1 MVVIGFLYLNL
12 LNKIMKNLVLIVAV
26 TNIKATNLSH
36 FTPEI
41 RLEQLRKT
49 VDSIRE
55 RIPNSY
61 IVITEG
67 STLTPIQNKEI
78 LEYDIDEL
86 ILRSTDITT
95 TKSLGEI
102 ILILEYL
109 DSASHKELLNK
120 HEIKNFA
127 KISGRYELTERFL
140 FNDENIV
147 IKVVDPSKTWS
158 GKGVCETRFYKF
170 PYYMIDSYKEKMDLI
185 VKNGIETD
193 IEHSF
198 YEYSVVPYDAS
209 TDEIGL
215 IGYLSPTGELVKD

>member
-1 MVVIGFLYLNL
+1 
-12 LNKIMKNLVLIVAV
+12 MKNLVLIVAV
-26 TNIKATNLSH
+26 TNIKVANLSY

-49 VDSIRE
+49 IDSIRK

-61 IVITEG
+61 IVVTEG
-67 STLTPIQNKEI
+67 STLTPDQNKEI

-86 ILRSTDITT
+86 ILRSSDITT

-102 ILILEYL
+102 ILIREYL
-109 DSASHKELLNK
+109 DSDSHKNLLSR

-127 KISGRYELTERFL
+127 KISGRYELTEKFS
-140 FNDENIV
+140 FNDENII

-170 PYYMIDSYKEKMDLI
+170 PYHMIDSYKEKMDLI
-185 VKNGIETD
+185 VRNGIQTD

-198 YEYSVVPYDAS
+198 YEYNVIPHDVS

-215 IGYLSPTGELVKD
+215 IGYLSPNGELVKD

>member
-1 MVVIGFLYLNL
+1 
-12 LNKIMKNLVLIVAV
+12 MKNLVLIVAV
-26 TNIKATNLSH
+26 TNIKATNLSN

-49 VDSIRE
+49 VDSIRK

-67 STLTPIQNKEI
+67 STLTPIQNKQI

-109 DSASHKELLNK
+109 DSDSHKELLNK

-185 VKNGIETD
+185 VKNGIKTD

-198 YEYSVVPYDAS
+198 YEYRVVPYDVS